1 MRTLELFIAG
11 AWRQG
16 GGQPRPVLNPATE
29 QPVARLA
36 TADAGDLDAAIH
48 AAEAAMPAWSR
59 LPAAQRGEV
68 LRKAAALLAERA
80 PALARELTEE
90 NGKTLA
96 ESAGEIGRAVE
107 TLAWCGEEAGRIE
120 GRVIAGRAAG
130 QRRFLV
136 PVPVGVVAAFT
147 AWNFPAVLVARKL
160 GAALAAGCAVVIKAA
175 EEAPGIA
182 IGIVRALADAGL
194 PAGVVNL
201 VFGDPPAISRH
212 LLASPAVRKI
222 TFTGS
227 TAVGR
232 ELARL
237 AAEDLK
243 RCTFELGGHAP
254 VIVARDADLEVALAT
269 TLAGKFGTAGQSCV
283 APSRFYVEAPLY
295 DEFVRRFAAAAE
307 ALVVGEGSE
316 QGVRMGPLANPR
328 RLAAMERLTADALAQ
343 GARLVTG
350 GARPRRPGWFFQ
362 PTVLAEVPESA
373 AVMNEEPFGPIAA
386 MAPVADLEEAYA
398 RANRLPYAFA
408 AYLFTGSLRTAAEAP
423 ERLRAG
429 NIGINQAAPSLPD
442 APVGGLGDSGYGYEG
457 GREGMSEFL
466 HWRLVNQAAV

>member
-1 MRTLELFIAG
+1 MHSLDLFIAG
-11 AWRQG
+11 EWRQG
-16 GGQPRPVLNPATE
+16 GGAPRPVLNPASE
-29 QPVARLA
+29 QPIARLA
-36 TADAGDLDAAIH
+36 TASAGDLDAALA
-48 AAEAAMPAWSR
+48 AAEAALATWGRTPA
-59 LPAAQRGEV
+59 LQRGEI
-68 LRKAAALLAERA
+68 LRKAAALLRQRTPE
-80 PALARELTEE
+80 LARAMTEE

-96 ESAGEIGRAVE
+96 ESAGEMGRAVE
-107 TLAWCGEEAGRIE
+107 TLEWCGEEAGRIE

-130 QRRFLV
+130 QRRLLV
-136 PVPVGVVAAFT
+136 PQPVGVVAAFT

-160 GAALAAGCAVVIKAA
+160 GAALAAGCSVVLKAA
-175 EEAPGIA
+175 EEAPSVA
-182 IGIVRALADAGL
+182 IGIVRALAESGL

-201 VFGDPPAISRH
+201 VFGEPPMISRH
-212 LLASPAVRKI
+212 LLASPIVRKL

-237 AAEDLK
+237 AADDLK

-254 VIVARDADLEVALAT
+254 VIVAKDADLELALAT

-283 APSRFYVEAPLY
+283 APSRFYIDSALY
-295 DEFVRRFAAAAE
+295 PEFVRRFAAAAE
-307 ALVVGEGSE
+307 AIVVGEGSE
-316 QGVRMGPLANPR
+316 QGVKMGPLANPR
-328 RLAAMERLTADALAQ
+328 RLAAMERLTADAVAQ

-350 GARPRRPGWFFQ
+350 GKRLDRPGWFFP

-386 MAPVADLEEAYA
+386 MAPVESLEEAYA
-398 RANRLPYAFA
+398 RANRLAYGFA
-408 AYLFTGSLRTAAEAP
+408 AYLFTRDHRTAAEAP

-429 NIGINQAAPSLPD
+429 NIGVNQAAPSLPD
-442 APVGGLGDSGYGYEG
+442 APVGGIGDSGYGYEG

-466 HWRLVNQAAV
+466 HWRLVNQAV